1 MIGVIMKE
9 KEIIKFIIDW
19 LNNNINNLE
28 KNLDNYSLIEDN
40 KLLLTSILN
49 LKKESDNEN

>member
-1 MIGVIMKE
+1 MKE
-9 KEIIKFIIDW
+9 KEIIKFIINW

-49 LKKESDNEN
+49 LKKESDNE

>member
-1 MIGVIMKE
+1 MKE

-28 KNLDNYSLIEDN
+28 KNLDNYSLIQDN

-49 LKKESDNEN
+49 LKKESDNE

>member
-1 MIGVIMKE
+1 MKE

-28 KNLDNYSLIEDN
+28 KTLDNYSLIEDN

>member
-1 MIGVIMKE
+1 MKE